1 MEMGDDGGGEGE
13 EEDPDFYPD
22 DLLHQGRV
30 TTETRLSDSD
40 LMNLNKLL
48 NNSLFLIP
56 NPANLSCHSG
66 DGHCTLTN
74 GAQEGGAVGSEE

>member
-30 TTETRLSDSD
+30 TETRLPDS
-40 LMNLNKLL
+40 
-48 NNSLFLIP
+48 LI
-56 NPANLSCHSG
+56 LS
-66 DGHCTLTN
+66 
-74 GAQEGGAVGSEE
+74 